1 MEEIGALMDRESDV
15 QTSSHKKME
24 VEQCVKENN
33 VQSDDNE
40 DLKKQQGD
48 SSQTS
53 NSGDDSPVES
63 NSSHAKSHASKVYLL
78 VNS

>member
-1 MEEIGALMDRESDV
+1 MERESDG
-15 QTSSHKKME
+15 QTSSHKNTE
-24 VEQCVKENN
+24 VEQGVRENN

-63 NSSHAKSHASKVYLL
+63 NNSHAKSHASKVF
-78 VNS
+78 VC